1 MTWRQP
7 INTASSMAGQ
17 VSMTQ
22 TREPL
27 YGPFYGIFQ
36 TGLILSIVPGLPKMV
51 QCASFSVLLWMGHYL
66 ITKTTTGNPAV
77 DLAQGSAIATQ
88 LMTAAD
94 IIFITHPDSIKDLYH
109 KQAGKITEASL
120 KERVKWAINLFIN
133 ARGIGWSHESPYTP
147 PRVSPGTSRFTFVVR
162 QFRRGVLG
170 IAIECTSY
178 VLNASNPAMTLSTL
192 GLWSSPLV
200 WRALGVAGFA
210 AAGYARIN
218 WMNCF
223 LSIAVV
229 GLGFSAPERWPN
241 LFGSFSDAWSVK
253 RVWR

>member
-1 MTWRQP
+1 M
-7 INTASSMAGQ
+7 AS
-17 VSMTQ
+17 
-22 TREPL
+22 PL
-27 YGPFYGIFQ
+27 TEQAAMSQIRGPFYGPFYGIFQ
-36 TGLILSIVPGLPKMV
+36 TGLILSIVPGLPKVV
-51 QCASFSVLLWMGHYL
+51 QHTSFCVLLWMGHYL
-66 ITKTTTGNPAV
+66 VTKTTTGNPAV

-147 PRVSPGTSRFTFVVR
+147 PRVSPGTSRLSFVVQ
-162 QFRRGVLG
+162 QFRRGLLG

-178 VLNASNPAMTLSTL
+178 ALNASNPAMTLSTL
-192 GLWSSPLV
+192 GLRSSPLV

-223 LSIAVV
+223 LSITLV
-229 GLGFSAPERWPN
+229 GLGFSAPQRWPN
-241 LFGSFSDAWSVK
+241 LFGSLSEAWSVK